1 LVAGAA
7 VAICLALPGNAG
19 AVVEQ
24 FPFFD
29 GNGAPFTFT
38 VPFDVTHITIDAVG
52 AKGGGPSGGVGALGG
67 EAIGSFVFASGD
79 PLQFDIG
86 GDGGGC
92 ATPAAP
98 NGGFFGGGS
107 GGSGCAGGGGGETD
121 VRTGACAATPNCG
134 TSNAIIVAGGGGG
147 NATDDDEG
155 QGGSGGQTGENA
167 TAGHNG
173 VVGGSGGGG
182 QGGTQTAG
190 GAGGV
195 GGTGSFFP
203 NPSPAGGDGTAFQG
217 GVGGHDGCSGGG
229 GGAGFFGGGG
239 GGSASGGNGCGG
251 GGGGSSFVATSGTNA
266 SFHPGVAGTLGGG
279 QITLTF
285 LYDTQTTS
293 QPSAAV
299 VSANTPVSDTIT
311 VNGNHMDT
319 PTGAMSFAICGP
331 LTGAT
336 GCAAGSGNTVGTSV
350 ALTANND
357 TNETASATS
366 STSVS
371 ETTPGYYC
379 FSASYPGDVNYNP
392 SADTGSDGCFIV
404 RGPSSTGATASLT
417 TLQLGGT
424 VEDTATVTGAGIPPT
439 GNVAFSVCGPLSNP
453 APCTSGGTSDG
464 TAALGPSG
472 GSQVAT
478 ARQFT
483 PTALGVWCFRAD
495 YQGDPVYLT
504 SSGSGTATNCFTV
517 TPANSTT
524 ISTPATPSIQLGDTT
539 HDSVTISGNPVAG
552 TPVGTVNFEVCGPLP
567 SASECA
573 SGGTSLGSATLSG
586 GTANSPD
593 FVPAAL
599 GTYCYRADYTGQG
612 NYLSS
617 SDSTVRECFAVH
629 KADSA
634 TNSTPADSTIQIGAT
649 TSDSATVT
657 GNPTGGTPTG
667 SVSFSVCGP
676 LASSSGCGAGA
687 GTALGTSTLNGGSA
701 DSLSFTPTA
710 VGTYCYLASYGG
722 DANYL
727 ASADGA
733 ASECFT
739 VTAADSTTISMPAD
753 NSIQLGAAT
762 HDSAAVTG
770 NVIGGTPTGAVN
782 FSVCGPLASAS
793 GCASGGTSLG
803 GATLSGG
810 TATGPSFT
818 PGVLGTYCFRAD
830 YVGGGNY
837 LASSDGSA
845 GECFTVTQADSA
857 TISTPDDPSIQLAGS
872 TSDSVTVTGNATGGT
887 PTGSVSF
894 SVCGP
899 LSSAS
904 GCGSGGA
911 SLGTASLSGGGATS
925 PSFTPTA
932 LGTYCFRADYSG
944 DTNYLA
950 SSDGSATECF
960 TVTPADS
967 STTSTPADGSIRL
980 GAATSDAVTV
990 TGNSTGGTPA
1000 GTVNFS
1006 VCGPLDSASGCVTGG
1021 SSIGSATL
1029 SGGSADSPS
1038 FTPTALGT
1046 YCYRAD
1052 YVGSGNY
1059 LGSSDA
1065 STTECFTVTQAQSTT
1080 TSTPADSSI
1089 LLGNST
1095 TDGVVVSGNAVAGT
1109 PTGTVNFSVCGP
1121 LASASGC
1128 ASGGTSLGG
1137 ATLNGGTATGPSFT
1151 PSALG
1156 TYCFRADYAGAGN
1169 YLGSSDGSA
1178 SECFM
1183 VSEADS
1189 ATISTPGDSSI
1200 QLAGS
1205 TADSVTVTGNA
1216 TGGSPTG
1223 SVSFS
1228 VCGPLSSASGCAS
1241 GGTSLGTASLSGGS
1255 ATSPSFT
1262 PTALGTYC
1270 FRADYSGDTNYL
1282 ASSDGSAT
1290 ECFTVTP
1297 ADSATASTPA
1307 DGSIRLGAATS
1318 DAVTVTGNSTGGTPA
1333 GTVNFS
1339 VCGPLDSAS
1348 GCATGGSSI
1357 GSATLSGGAAGSPSF
1372 TPSALGT
1379 YCYRADYVGSGN
1391 YLGSS
1396 DASTTECFTVT
1407 QAQSTTASTPADSS
1421 VELGDSTSD
1430 GVVVSGNPVA
1440 GTPTGNVSF
1449 AVCGPLASAS
1459 GCASGGTSLGGATL
1473 NGGTATG
1480 PSFTAGAL
1488 GTYCF
1493 RADYAGAGNYVGSSD
1508 GSASEC
1514 FTVIRA
1520 HSTASSKP
1528 AKAMINLGGSDTD
1541 TVTLSGNQAIGVPS
1555 GSVSFFVCGPLT
1567 SAAGCQ
1573 SGGTPDGSA
1582 DLGPDASANSA
1593 PFTPHVVGTFCFRA
1607 DYGGD
1612 SNFLASSDSSS
1623 SECFSVAKGDAQLS
1637 VTAGEATTT
1646 MAAGD
1651 TGHAV
1656 VTAVAGGPRPTGSV
1670 TFFVCGPLPGP
1681 SPCGAGAGTR
1691 VGSGAVS
1698 LTPRSGSTA
1707 VATSPVFK
1715 PTRPGTWCLRVEYS
1729 GDGSYNASADGS
1741 STDCFTVAQAPP
1753 PSVQI
1758 SAPVNGRRYAFGAV
1772 VRAHF
1777 GCQESSSGPGL
1788 ASCDGTVA
1796 NDSLLATKTPGTHQL
1811 TVTARSLDGETS
1823 SQTATY
1829 TVLPDNHLTIPA
1841 RHSHKLHGG
1850 VKGAINGTI
1859 SLHVRVPGPGV
1870 IDVLVTAW
1878 KNNLAT
1884 GARLAQPAP
1893 HRFVYG
1899 RKHAVA
1905 RHRGKVHLVIHPNR
1919 KGRLLLAHHR
1929 YRITLRVWVAFT
1941 PHNGTRRSTG
1951 IFGLHL
1957 GP

>member
-1 LVAGAA
+1 VGKLGALVAGAA
-7 VAICLALPGNAG
+7 VAICLAVPGNAG

-29 GNGAPFTFT
+29 GNGAPFTFA

-52 AKGGGPSGGVGALGG
+52 AEGGGPSGGVGALGG

-86 GDGGGC
+86 GDGGSC

-134 TSNAIIVAGGGGG
+134 TSNAIIVAAGGGG

-155 QGGSGGQTGENA
+155 QGGSGGQTGQNA

-182 QGGTQTAG
+182 QGGTPTAG

-203 NPSPAGGDGTAFQG
+203 NPSPAGGDGTSFQG

-229 GGAGFFGGGG
+229 GGGGFFGGGG

-319 PTGAMSFAICGP
+319 PTGSMSFAICGP

-336 GCAAGSGNTVGTSV
+336 GCAAGSGNAVGTPV

-357 TNETASATS
+357 TNDTASATS

-404 RGPSSTGATASLT
+404 QGQSITGATASLT

-453 APCTSGGTSDG
+453 TPCTSGGTSDG

-524 ISTPATPSIQLGDTT
+524 ISAPATPSIQLGDAT

-573 SGGTSLGSATLSG
+573 SGGTPLGTATLSG

-617 SDSTVRECFAVH
+617 SDSSVRECFAVH

-634 TNSTPADSTIQIGAT
+634 TNSTPADSTIEIGAT

-676 LASSSGCGAGA
+676 LASSAGCGVGA
-687 GTALGTSTLNGGSA
+687 GTALGTSPLNGGSA
-701 DSLSFTPTA
+701 DSPSFTPTA

-727 ASADGA
+727 VSADGA

-753 NSIQLGAAT
+753 SSIQLGAAT

-770 NVIGGTPTGAVN
+770 NVI
-782 FSVCGPLASAS
+782 
-793 GCASGGTSLG
+793 
-803 GATLSGG
+803 
-810 TATGPSFT
+810 
-818 PGVLGTYCFRAD
+818 
-830 YVGGGNY
+830 
-837 LASSDGSA
+837 
-845 GECFTVTQADSA
+845 
-857 TISTPDDPSIQLAGS
+857 
-872 TSDSVTVTGNATGGT
+872 
-887 PTGSVSF
+887 
-894 SVCGP
+894 
-899 LSSAS
+899 
-904 GCGSGGA
+904 
-911 SLGTASLSGGGATS
+911 
-925 PSFTPTA
+925 
-932 LGTYCFRADYSG
+932 
-944 DTNYLA
+944 
-950 SSDGSATECF
+950 
-960 TVTPADS
+960 
-967 STTSTPADGSIRL
+967 
-980 GAATSDAVTV
+980 
-990 TGNSTGGTPA
+990 
-1000 GTVNFS
+1000 
-1006 VCGPLDSASGCVTGG
+1006 
-1021 SSIGSATL
+1021 
-1029 SGGSADSPS
+1029 
-1038 FTPTALGT
+1038 
-1046 YCYRAD
+1046 
-1052 YVGSGNY
+1052 
-1059 LGSSDA
+1059 
-1065 STTECFTVTQAQSTT
+1065 
-1080 TSTPADSSI
+1080 
-1089 LLGNST
+1089 
-1095 TDGVVVSGNAVAGT
+1095 AGT

-1137 ATLNGGTATGPSFT
+1137 AALSGGTATGP
-1151 PSALG
+1151 
-1156 TYCFRADYAGAGN
+1156 N
-1169 YLGSSDGSA
+1169 
-1178 SECFM
+1178 
-1183 VSEADS
+1183 
-1189 ATISTPGDSSI
+1189 
-1200 QLAGS
+1200 
-1205 TADSVTVTGNA
+1205 
-1216 TGGSPTG
+1216 
-1223 SVSFS
+1223 
-1228 VCGPLSSASGCAS
+1228 
-1241 GGTSLGTASLSGGS
+1241 
-1255 ATSPSFT
+1255 FT
-1262 PTALGTYC
+1262 PT
-1270 FRADYSGDTNYL
+1270 
-1282 ASSDGSAT
+1282 
-1290 ECFTVTP
+1290 
-1297 ADSATASTPA
+1297 
-1307 DGSIRLGAATS
+1307 
-1318 DAVTVTGNSTGGTPA
+1318 
-1333 GTVNFS
+1333 
-1339 VCGPLDSAS
+1339 
-1348 GCATGGSSI
+1348 
-1357 GSATLSGGAAGSPSF
+1357 
-1372 TPSALGT
+1372 ALGT
-1379 YCYRADYVGSGN
+1379 YCYRADYVGAGD
-1391 YLGSS
+1391 YL
-1396 DASTTECFTVT
+1396 
-1407 QAQSTTASTPADSS
+1407 
-1421 VELGDSTSD
+1421 
-1430 GVVVSGNPVA
+1430 
-1440 GTPTGNVSF
+1440 
-1449 AVCGPLASAS
+1449 
-1459 GCASGGTSLGGATL
+1459 
-1473 NGGTATG
+1473 
-1480 PSFTAGAL
+1480 
-1488 GTYCF
+1488 
-1493 RADYAGAGNYVGSSD
+1493 GSSD
-1508 GSASEC
+1508 GSAGEC
-1514 FTVIRA
+1514 FTVTRT
-1520 HSTASSKP
+1520 HSSASSKP
-1528 AKAMINLGGSDTD
+1528 AKAVINLGGSDTD
-1541 TVTLSGNQAIGVPS
+1541 AVTLSGNQAMGVPS

-1573 SGGTPDGSA
+1573 SGGARDGSA
-1582 DLGPDASANSA
+1582 DLGPDGSATSA
-1593 PFTPHVVGTFCFRA
+1593 PFTPRVVGTFCFRA

-1623 SECFSVAKGDAQLS
+1623 SECFTVAKGDAQLS

-1670 TFFVCGPLPGP
+1670 TFFVCGPLTGP

-1698 LTPRSGSTA
+1698 LTPGSGSTA
-1707 VATSPVFK
+1707 VATSPVLK
-1715 PTRPGTWCLRVEYS
+1715 PTRPGTWCLRAEYS

-1796 NDSLLATKTPGTHQL
+1796 NDSRLPTKTPGTHHL
-1811 TVTARSLDGETS
+1811 TVIARSLDGETS

-1829 TVLPDNHLTIPA
+1829 TVLPDNHLTVPV

-1850 VKGAINGTI
+1850 VRGTINGTI
-1859 SLHVRVPGPGV
+1859 SLHVKVPGPGV

-1905 RHRGKVHLVIHPNR
+1905 RHRGKVHLVIRPNR

-1929 YRITLRVWVAFT
+1929 YRITLRVWVDFT
-1941 PHNGTRRSTG
+1941 PHHGARRSTG